1 VRVFARLITLGGVW
15 PPHGLCRPC
24 RGCWRLRPAP
34 SRAHGRAASRPSQTV
49 RRTPPNIPAAIRC
62 GRTTCRARSPPPATR
77 VGHHGKRGGDPHPHR
92 VTVRWRCRHL
102 PHAAARRHSLRA
114 RSRLQLVVL
123 RTCHTHLQDHL
134 RSGVPF
140 LSTAP
145 PGGRWRAS
153 VDREYADPA
162 VTPPAFRRSSLAAT
176 VPTSLSLPPL
186 VPAPHPLTVRLN
198 AGEGDGHRTGG
209 RHKCKR
215 LYSERKAGT

>member
-1 VRVFARLITLGGVW
+1 MAACDRRTDCAGRATGAGEYDQHRRA
-15 PPHGLCRPC
+15 PTGAP
-24 RGCWRLRPAP
+24 RPARHKP
-34 SRAHGRAASRPSQTV
+34 CVARRPTSPRPSV
-49 RRTPPNIPAAIRC
+49 RPEYRPP
-62 GRTTCRARSPPPATR
+62 RSPPPATR
-77 VGHHGKRGGDPHPHR
+77 AGQHGKRGGDPHPHR